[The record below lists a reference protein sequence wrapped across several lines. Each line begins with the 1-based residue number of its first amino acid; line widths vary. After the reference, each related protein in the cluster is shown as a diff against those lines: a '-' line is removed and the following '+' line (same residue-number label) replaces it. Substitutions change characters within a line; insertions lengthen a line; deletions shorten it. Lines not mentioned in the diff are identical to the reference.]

1 MFNRPINDF
10 ETLMT
15 ILSATP
21 PLWIPEDDLLLKNAV
36 EAGASLEAL
45 AKGAVQF
52 SRKFS
57 VQELQERWHSLLYDP
72 DISAEAS
79 ARMFELELSASSI
92 TPKLSSSGSSS
103 RNMEVPSKR
112 KFESI
117 RSLYHAMRKKTCSQP
132 SNLHGLNVL
141 GSSVA
146 NACLGYGSG
155 FQERLQPHNDS
166 AIGDVIH
173 NQFGLKD
180 IGVDILCD
188 PTQDPTL
195 ERSARIEFSR
205 TVSSLS
211 DKEMIMHGTF
221 EHTNEHGDSTHVL
234 EKSLVQFGNGSGI
247 EIIGPSG
254 PMPDGMGYS
263 SPQPGLPL
271 WKSVE
276 DISAPIMPGDMIGE
290 NVGPRVE
297 EKMINPDNMGGA
309 KINPSEY
316 DSHQEVVL
324 QCGHNGELSSL
335 NALSETDLA
344 DISNSLLN
352 FTNDDE
358 LTCLES
364 DGKETIDNSSYVS
377 LDSLLVTS
385 NNVHE
390 DDGQNI
396 KDTQASVSETCLAHS
411 NDAFPAELNVVIDQQ
426 SHSDNGG
433 QHAIHKLEDRSL
445 SISALDSFPPG
456 PYDGYMECILNT
468 EDPEIPCNDD
478 VFLGKTCSSRELPG
492 HEEGKVPTS
501 SFTNVKDKPELSMTK
516 KEENPTN
523 VFDAS
528 PMVDSDTVLQTS
540 RNYPLA
546 AGGVKSEADGGKFVS
561 IIGNANTATVDSN
574 KVPYPATNEAPEKD
588 PLNTCN
594 STDDPLHG
602 KASSTL
608 DKSLEA
614 AADSSALYQEESDSD
629 DIIPCF
635 SDIEAMIL
643 EMDLFPEGSD
653 SCISKKVSRYQNE
666 DTKRTIIR
674 LEQSAR
680 SSMQR
685 AIASQGALAVLYGRH
700 SKHYIKKSE
709 VILGRA
715 TNDFDVDIDLGKEG
729 RPNRISRR
737 QAIIKMD
744 DEGSFFLKNLS
755 KILVCINGKDV
766 SNGEITPLT
775 NNCLI
780 EIRGMGFVFE
790 VDQKSVR
797 RYLEKDKQARN
808 NNFEWSQPER

>member
-396 KDTQASVSETCLAHS
+396 KDIQASVSETCLAHS

-426 SHSDNGG
+426 SMLRP
-433 QHAIHKLEDRSL
+433 KLICSL
-445 SISALDSFPPG
+445 
-456 PYDGYMECILNT
+456 
-468 EDPEIPCNDD
+468 
-478 VFLGKTCSSRELPG
+478 KLP
-492 HEEGKVPTS
+492 
-501 SFTNVKDKPELSMTK
+501 
-516 KEENPTN
+516 
-523 VFDAS
+523 
-528 PMVDSDTVLQTS
+528 
-540 RNYPLA
+540 
-546 AGGVKSEADGGKFVS
+546 
-561 IIGNANTATVDSN
+561 
-574 KVPYPATNEAPEKD
+574 
-588 PLNTCN
+588 
-594 STDDPLHG
+594 
-602 KASSTL
+602 
-608 DKSLEA
+608 
-614 AADSSALYQEESDSD
+614 
-629 DIIPCF
+629 
-635 SDIEAMIL
+635 
-643 EMDLFPEGSD
+643 
-653 SCISKKVSRYQNE
+653 VSRYQNE